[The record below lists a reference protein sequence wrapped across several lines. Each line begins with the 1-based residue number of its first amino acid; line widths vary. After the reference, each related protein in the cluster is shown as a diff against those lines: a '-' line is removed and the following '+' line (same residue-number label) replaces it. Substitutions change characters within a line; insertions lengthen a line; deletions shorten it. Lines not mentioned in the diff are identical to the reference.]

1 MNENSV
7 QEKLSL
13 KEANEQEFGVTM
25 TAINDKISREREIQ
39 SLRSANSLS
48 RVKLEMKSVEMEEQR
63 DRLKEER
70 QDLLVQVDRQKAE
83 ITAFN
88 KKIEDL
94 NQELS
99 SKKETI
105 HEKSEQIEEQ
115 NQMILKKSQIIKD
128 LKNEM
133 TKVKEEM
140 DQKVLENLLEKN
152 ILENKCPT
160 QQNIIIN
167 NKIKKEKDWFSIL
180 QEAVFYITIVSIS
193 SSFLS
198 VFFYS
203 LGFPKISNLFHYIHR
218 TCTLLIFILK
228 NLPTLLQDPKTFPQK
243 LLAIIF
249 LYFQNELTKNEETLP
264 THVPTSPS
272 SVSNLSLD

>member
-1 MNENSV
+1 MNDRESEIHELASRLENVLSSN
-7 QEKLSL
+7 EDLSL
-13 KEANEQEFGVTM
+13 SK
-25 TAINDKISREREIQ
+25 
-39 SLRSANSLS
+39 
-48 RVKLEMKSVEMEEQR
+48 VKLEMKSVEVEEQR
-63 DRLKEER
+63 DRMEEER
-70 QDLLVQVDRQKAE
+70 QDLLVQVDGQKAE
-83 ITAFN
+83 IITFN

-115 NQMILKKSQIIKD
+115 NQMILKKNQIIQD

-140 DQKVLENLLEKN
+140 DRKVLENLLEKN

-167 NKIKKEKDWFSIL
+167 NKIKKEKDWFSII

-198 VFFYS
+198 SIFYH
-203 LGFPKISNLFHYIHR
+203 LGLPKISNLFHYIHR

-264 THVPTSPS
+264 THVPISPSPS
-272 SVSNLSLD
+272 SSSINPSLD